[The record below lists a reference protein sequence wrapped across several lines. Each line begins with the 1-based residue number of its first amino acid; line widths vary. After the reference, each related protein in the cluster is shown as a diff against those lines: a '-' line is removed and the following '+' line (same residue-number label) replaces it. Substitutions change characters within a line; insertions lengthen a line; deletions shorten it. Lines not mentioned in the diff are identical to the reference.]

1 MNHLNRLITAGCF
14 GTIAVLSVGDV
25 RSQPAAQEVA
35 IDCNVSSNN
44 DGCETTVSC
53 PAGTTIHSA
62 VAACNLEFG
71 LVSAEQLSS
80 IEQGNLQVVA
90 PSDHVEEGNCWIGSN
105 SLRSGAQVI
114 EGIEGQTSVT
124 IGCQEHDKN
133 GGDCDIRGSLYCQ

>member
-1 MNHLNRLITAGCF
+1 MHHLKRLIAAGCF

-35 IDCNVSSNN
+35 IDCNVTGNN

-62 VAACNLEFG
+62 VAGCNLEWG
-71 LVSAEQLSS
+71 LVSAEQLAS
-80 IEQGNLQVVA
+80 IAQGNIQVVV

-105 SLRSGAQVI
+105 SLRSGALAI
-114 EGIEGQTSVT
+114 EGIEGLTSVT
-124 IGCQEHDKN
+124 IGCQE
-133 GGDCDIRGSLYCQ
+133 